1 VQSIHPQSYLAGHRL
16 FGELEA
22 RHIEVLAAH
31 AAGQRFGAGATV
43 FRQGTEARCCHVIL
57 EGTVSLEVVSP
68 HGRALTIQTLG
79 SDEILGWS
87 WLFPPWRWHFDA
99 RALTATET
107 LTLDG
112 PRVREACDRD
122 PVLGYALMKQLSGVI
137 HQRMQAARMQLIDL
151 YGPVASPAGG

>member
-1 VQSIHPQSYLAGHRL
+1 MQSIHPQSYLAGHRL

-43 FRQGTEARCCHVIL
+43 FRQGAEARCCHVIL

-68 HGRALTIQTLG
+68 DGRALTIQTLG

-87 WLFPPWRWHFDA
+87 WLFPPYTSSFDA
-99 RALTATET
+99 RVVEPTRAVAFDGACLRQKAEEDHELGYQLMKRMARVFTDRLTAT
-107 LTLDG
+107 
-112 PRVREACDRD
+112 R
-122 PVLGYALMKQLSGVI
+122 YQLMDV
-137 HQRMQAARMQLIDL
+137 
-151 YGPVASPAGG
+151 YGKSTS